1 MKKLATLFI
10 VLMMIVPILIGCTT
24 TPPDNNNDDSQN
36 NNAGETLPLDVEST
50 VKLLLADE
58 RLNSALLKNQGNV
71 FDNGIEVMQT
81 LANKAIESI
90 DNIDNYRTDQATV
103 KLLNAKRKQSSVKS
117 LNATEEQ
124 VIFDNEHGGG
134 KVTFDGENYL
144 FSDFAEVSNS
154 YDSFY
159 LTANH
164 IASMAENAASLIDGI
179 KKNVRIVDKWVL
191 IAHGMEYYL
200 HVGENEEIL
209 YERSTYNYKICR
221 RYLNEEGNNV
231 YEFLSH
237 EYSNGFIER
246 LTYIP
251 GLHFETA
258 RSFYTNGVFSQ
269 ADHLICD
276 NSKGYWETY
285 WVGPHSTH
293 VNVSYMVMKDDIC
306 YDSFYD
312 PELKKI
318 NFLKIISADK
328 TSDIFWYQGNED
340 YESVEFDIH
349 FSGFNNIKG
358 VLVNEIEAYDMGGEI
373 GEIPVATAES
383 TKVLILSNG
392 QEICVG
398 DTFLE
403 GKVEV
408 TAIRTSMTYPDF
420 IGSLAVNIEAPTVGE
435 KLAIFKEFI
444 REVGLTSRHDIDEVI
459 SGVVRA
465 FDELREITKYHVW
478 NGLNQSNE
486 ENVRKAIEIE
496 NEKTLKFMELYD
508 TIKDVSVV
516 DFSDKVA
523 VELNAHFAEVSV
535 DAHSE
540 TSYSELKLSIESLTL
555 SVSDT
560 LLFIENQGYTI
571 DFALSSEA
579 GLVHLEK
586 KTGSGTASFS
596 QGNSFSVTIEDVTID
611 IPVLVDGEYKLV
623 AYIATDDGIRS
634 SGYTTFEFDVV
645 DTQSEN
651 VIEKS
656 KVVAKKESDNGLLIT
671 YTTTADVNTSL
682 SYEGT
687 LNYEDLYSLIAGIAC
702 EHGIPSN
709 TGIEMLTN
717 EETEVYT
724 AMLGDESEITS
735 GTYRLAYNVQNGEKM
750 LDGYIYVT
758 LSITTPEPTE

>member
-1 MKKLATLFI
+1 MKKFATLFI
-10 VLMMIVPILIGCTT
+10 VLMMIASILIGCTT

-50 VKLLLADE
+50 VKLLLAEE

-71 FDNGIEVMQT
+71 FDNGVEVMQT

-103 KLLNAKRKQSSVKS
+103 KLLNAKRRQSSVTS
-117 LNATEEQ
+117 LNASEEQ

-144 FSDFAEVSNS
+144 FSDFVEVSNS
-154 YDSFY
+154 YDSFS

-164 IASMAENAASLIDGI
+164 IASMAEAAASLVDDI
-179 KKNVRIVDKWVL
+179 KKHVRIVDKWVL
-191 IAHGMEYYL
+191 IAPGMEYYL

-231 YEFLSH
+231 YEFLSQ

-258 RSFYTNGVFSQ
+258 RSFYTDGVFNQ

-312 PELKKI
+312 PALKKI

-358 VLVNEIEAYDMGGEI
+358 VLVNDIETYDMGGEI
-373 GEIPVATAES
+373 GEIPVARAES
-383 TKVLILSNG
+383 TMVLLLSNG
-392 QEICVG
+392 QEIRVG
-398 DTFLE
+398 DTFLD

-420 IGSLAVNIEAPTVGE
+420 IGSLAVNITAPTVDG

-444 REVGLTSRHDIDEVI
+444 REIGLTSRHNIDEVI

-478 NGLNQSNE
+478 NGLSQSNE
-486 ENVRKAIEIE
+486 ENIRKAIEIE
-496 NEKTLKFMELYD
+496 NAKTLNFMKLYD
-508 TIKDVSVV
+508 AVKDASVV

-535 DAHSE
+535 DAYSE
-540 TSYSELKLSIESLTL
+540 TTQSGLNISVGSLTL
-555 SVSDT
+555 SVADT

-571 DFALSSEA
+571 NFALSSNA

-586 KTGSGTASFS
+586 TTGSGSASFT

-611 IPVLVDGEYKLV
+611 IPALVDGEYKLV

-634 SGYTTFEFDVV
+634 SAYTTFEFDVV

-651 VIEKS
+651 IVEKS
-656 KVVAKKESDNGLLIT
+656 KVVAEKASDNGLLLT
-671 YTTTADVNTSL
+671 YTTIVDVNTSL
-682 SYEGT
+682 AYEGA
-687 LNYEDLYSLIAGIAC
+687 LNYEDLYSIIAGIAC
-702 EHGIPSN
+702 EHGIPSSN
-709 TGIEMLTN
+709 NIEMLTDA
-717 EETEVYT
+717 ETDTYT

-735 GTYRLAYNVQNGEKM
+735 GTYRLAYNVQNGEKTV
-750 LDGYIYVT
+750 DGYIYVD
-758 LSITTPEPTE
+758 LVITPTPIE

>member
-1 MKKLATLFI
+1 MKKFATLFI
-10 VLMMIVPILIGCTT
+10 VLMMIAPILIGCAT

-50 VKLLLADE
+50 VKLLLAEE

-71 FDNGIEVMQT
+71 FDNGVEVMQT

-103 KLLNAKRKQSSVKS
+103 KLLNAKRRQSSVTS
-117 LNATEEQ
+117 LNASEEQ

-144 FSDFAEVSNS
+144 FSDFVEVSNS
-154 YDSFY
+154 YDSFSS
-159 LTANH
+159 TANH
-164 IASMAENAASLIDGI
+164 IASMAEDAASLIDGI
-179 KKNVRIVDKWVL
+179 KKHVRIVDKWVL
-191 IAHGMEYYL
+191 IAPGMEYYL

-231 YEFLSH
+231 YEFLSQ

-258 RSFYTNGVFSQ
+258 RSFYLDGVFNQ
-269 ADHLICD
+269 ADYLICD

-312 PELKKI
+312 PALKKI

-358 VLVNEIEAYDMGGEI
+358 VLVNDIETYDMGGEI
-373 GEIPVATAES
+373 GAIPVAKAES
-383 TKVLILSNG
+383 TMVLLLSNG
-392 QEICVG
+392 QEIRVG
-398 DTFLE
+398 DTFLD
-403 GKVEV
+403 GTVEV

-420 IGSLAVNIEAPTVGE
+420 IGSLAVNITAPTVDE

-444 REVGLTSRHDIDEVI
+444 REIGLTSRHNIDEVI

-478 NGLNQSNE
+478 NGLSQSNE
-486 ENVRKAIEIE
+486 ENIRKAIEIE
-496 NEKTLKFMELYD
+496 NAKTLNFMRLYD
-508 TIKDVSVV
+508 AVKDASVV

-535 DAHSE
+535 DAYSE
-540 TSYSELKLSIESLTL
+540 TTQSGLNISVGSLTL
-555 SVSDT
+555 SVADT

-571 DFALSSEA
+571 NFALSSNA

-586 KTGSGTASFS
+586 KTGSGSASFT
-596 QGNSFSVTIEDVTID
+596 QGSSFSVTIEDVTID
-611 IPVLVDGEYKLV
+611 IPALVDGEYKLV
-623 AYIATDDGIRS
+623 AYIATNDGIRS
-634 SGYTTFEFDVV
+634 SAYTTFEFDVV

-651 VIEKS
+651 IVEKS
-656 KVVAKKESDNGLLIT
+656 KVVAEKASDNGLLLT
-671 YTTTADVNTSL
+671 YTTIVDVNTSL
-682 SYEGT
+682 AYEGA
-687 LNYEDLYSLIAGIAC
+687 LNYEDLYSIIAGIAC
-702 EHGIPSN
+702 EHGIPSSN
-709 TGIEMLTN
+709 NIERLTDA
-717 EETEVYT
+717 ETDTYT

-735 GTYRLAYNVQNGEKM
+735 GTYRLAYNVQNGEKTV
-750 LDGYIYVT
+750 DGYIYVA
-758 LSITTPEPTE
+758 LAITPTPIE